1 MSHFVQLRHPW
12 EEHRPWGDLMPWNQG
27 PHRRKFLI
35 SPGRYVE
42 DLALGDEPD
51 QTGLAFWGEWEPPSR
66 VEQRW
71 PKSGRLPQYLH
82 RPHWVVPRGDEYR
95 QNTDPWIWGDRMIY
109 SCCKQTANGKSTA
122 MQRLDRGSVVCFG
135 SKIDGAFCLDTVFVV
150 ASAEPWAAADA
161 KDMDLDDAF
170 RVCTASAIVSWE
182 CAAARAQSSCT
193 PAEPLPLV
201 LYRGATY
208 DDPVDGMFS
217 FVPARRAG
225 ADTVRFAR
233 PSLDLP
239 DDLLRPAS
247 QNFWG
252 ALRAL
257 LIDDVRAAWEQVGMQ
272 VLVADLVLAT
282 WLQTPTCEG
291 DAVIPETQ
299 QSRC

>member
-1 MSHFVQLRHPW
+1 
-12 EEHRPWGDLMPWNQG
+12 MPWNQG

-42 DLALGDEPD
+42 GLAVGDEPD
-51 QTGLAFWGEWEPPSR
+51 LTELVFWGEWEPPSR
-66 VEQRW
+66 VEERW
-71 PKSGRLPQYLH
+71 PKSGRLPQFLH
-82 RPHWVVPRGDEYR
+82 RPHWVVPSGNEYR

-109 SCCKQTANGKSTA
+109 SCCKQTADGRPTA
-122 MQRLDRGSVVCFG
+122 MRRLDRGSVICFG

-150 ASAEPWAAADA
+150 ASAEPWTAADA
-161 KDMDLDDAF
+161 EDMDVDDAF
-170 RVCTASAIVSWE
+170 RTCTASAIVSGE
-182 CAAARAQSSCT
+182 CATARAQSSCT

-201 LYRGATY
+201 LYHGATY

-217 FVPARRAG
+217 FVPAGRAD
-225 ADTVRFAR
+225 ADMVRFAR

-252 ALRAL
+252 ALRIL
-257 LIDDVRAAWEQVGMQ
+257 PIDDVRAAWEQVGMQ
-272 VLVADLVLAT
+272 VRAADLVLAT
-282 WLQTPTCEG
+282 WLQTPPCEG
-291 DAVIPETQ
+291 GAAISETQ